1 MIQQID
7 AAHTAKVPAHGFSHE
22 CHTSFRRSGVGV
34 EMSTQKED
42 KQQRALEKE
51 ERERL
56 AAVIGNRVM
65 HTLGQPGDLHMV
77 QVRHLW
83 EDCYRVNVLVGADTA
98 SARVLHSYFLV
109 VDLEGNIIESTPKI
123 TRQY

>member
-1 MIQQID
+1 
-7 AAHTAKVPAHGFSHE
+7 
-22 CHTSFRRSGVGV
+22 
-34 EMSTQKED
+34 MSTQKED

-56 AAVIGNRVM
+56 AAVIGNRVIR
-65 HTLGQPGDLHMV
+65 TLGQPGDLHLV

-83 EDCYRVNVLVGADTA
+83 EDYYRVNVIVGADGA
-98 SARVLHSYFLV
+98 SAKVLHSYFLV
-109 VDLEGNIIESTPKI
+109 VDLNGNIIESTPKI

>member
-1 MIQQID
+1 
-7 AAHTAKVPAHGFSHE
+7 
-22 CHTSFRRSGVGV
+22 
-34 EMSTQKED
+34 MSTQKED

-56 AAVIGNRVM
+56 AAVIGNRVI

-83 EDCYRVNVLVGADTA
+83 EDCYRVNVLVGTDTA

-109 VDLEGNIIESTPKI
+109 VDLNGNIIESTPKI

>member
-1 MIQQID
+1 
-7 AAHTAKVPAHGFSHE
+7 
-22 CHTSFRRSGVGV
+22 
-34 EMSTQKED
+34 MSTQNEN
-42 KQQRALEKE
+42 KQQRALDKE
-51 ERERL
+51 ERDRF
-56 AAVIGNRVM
+56 AAVIRNRVM
-65 HTLGQPGDLHMV
+65 HTLGQPGDLHLV

-123 TRQY
+123 IRQY